1 MRGWGDAISSNN
13 SGMIRNSSLP
23 CPLSYLGMGVAIR
36 SLLGVDI
43 RAHLSLVPLCGV
55 EFDCCLL
62 SFLGFFTK
70 VWSGK

>member
-1 MRGWGDAISSNN
+1 
-13 SGMIRNSSLP
+13 MIRTSSLS

-36 SLLGVDI
+36 SLLDVDV

-70 VWSGK
+70 VLSGK